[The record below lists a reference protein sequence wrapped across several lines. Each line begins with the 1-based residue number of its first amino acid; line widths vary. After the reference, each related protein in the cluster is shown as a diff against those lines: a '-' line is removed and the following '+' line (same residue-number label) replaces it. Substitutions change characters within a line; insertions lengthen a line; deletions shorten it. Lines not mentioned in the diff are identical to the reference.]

1 MEKMKI
7 KSDEKSKSEKN
18 NQNIFQT
25 EEEDDNDIN
34 EESDEIY
41 ADNIFLSSSPLP
53 CITIYISKMKLFL
66 TYTINGEFV
75 SEQKEKDKYGST
87 YITSSK
93 LYKNLTFQ
101 EFLIYGTDKGIV
113 KIRRFPDM
121 NLVGDIIKVTNG
133 TPIEILEISEDK
145 RFCYVWSEGSKINII
160 KDFNTSF
167 IQIRDY
173 YSF

>member
-1 MEKMKI
+1 
-7 KSDEKSKSEKN
+7 
-18 NQNIFQT
+18 
-25 EEEDDNDIN
+25 
-34 EESDEIY
+34 
-41 ADNIFLSSSPLP
+41 
-53 CITIYISKMKLFL
+53 MKLFL

-75 SEQKEKDKYGST
+75 SEQKEKDKYGSN

-133 TPIEILEISEDK
+133 TPIEILEISDDK
-145 RFCYVWSEGSKINII
+145 RFCYVWSEGNKINII

>member
-7 KSDEKSKSEKN
+7 KNDEKSELEKN
-18 NQNIFQT
+18 EQKIIQID
-25 EEEDDNDIN
+25 EEEENDIN
-34 EESDEIY
+34 EIPDKIY
-41 ADNIFLSSSPLP
+41 ADNVFLSSYPLP

-75 SEQKEKDKYGST
+75 SEQKEEDKYNST

-133 TPIEILEISEDK
+133 TPIEILEISDDK
-145 RFCYVWSEGSKINII
+145 RFCYVSSEGNKINII
-160 KDFNTSF
+160 KDINTSIF
-167 IQIRDY
+167 KKRDY
-173 YSF
+173 YFF